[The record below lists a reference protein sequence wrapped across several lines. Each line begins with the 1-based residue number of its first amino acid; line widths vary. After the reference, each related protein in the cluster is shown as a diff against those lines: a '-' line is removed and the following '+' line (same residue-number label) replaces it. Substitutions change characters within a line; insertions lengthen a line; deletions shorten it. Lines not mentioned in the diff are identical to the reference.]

1 MTFGDMS
8 SQAAFSPAQTPTDP
22 AVAHAGHPLANGYA
36 QHHPFQP
43 PFGQPSSGPG
53 APGGMSDPEAEQADV
68 RAEAE
73 RLLLS
78 LSQDLY
84 EMEVCAG
91 DVAAGME
98 GAVPGYL

>member
-1 MTFGDMS
+1 MS

-22 AVAHAGHPLANGYA
+22 AAAHAGHHMANGSA
-36 QHHPFQP
+36 QQQPPFQP
-43 PFGQPSSGPG
+43 QFGQPPSGPG
-53 APGGMSDPEAEQADV
+53 AHGGVDDHEAEQAEV